1 MVSRRR
7 AIGAIA
13 AGMSGLTA
21 GAHAQQYPARPL
33 RIIVPNPP
41 GGGADNGARMV
52 AEKLREALG
61 QPVVV
66 ENRVGGN
73 TTIGTLAVARSAPDG
88 YTLLFTSD
96 AYVVLPLIT
105 TKLPYDIARDFVPV
119 ASLAYAPYLMLVNP
133 SVPVNT
139 VQQFIAYAKARPGRL
154 NYGSSGM
161 GGGSHICGEVFKQMT
176 GVSMTHIPYKGGGP
190 ALTDLMG
197 GQIEATWTTV
207 NAAAAQVKAGRAKAL
222 AVSSDA
228 RWPSLPE
235 VPTFAEAGLPEF
247 QEKAWLGLFAPA
259 GTPRAVV
266 ERLNSEMV
274 KFLRTPEARATLE
287 AQGLSPLITTP
298 EQFAET
304 LQRQTTA
311 VAPVVKAANIRV
323 DIE

>member
-13 AGMSGLTA
+13 AGISGLSE
-21 GAHAQQYPARPL
+21 GVQAQQYPTRPL
-33 RIIVPNPP
+33 RIISPNPP
-41 GGGADNGARMV
+41 GGGVDNGARMV
-52 AEKLREALG
+52 AEILRKALG

-66 ENRVGGN
+66 ENKAGGN
-73 TTIGTLAVARSAPDG
+73 TSIGTLAVARSAPDG
-88 YTLLFTSD
+88 YTMLFTSD

-105 TKLPYDIARDFVPV
+105 TKLPYDIAKDFVPV
-119 ASLAYAPYLMLVNP
+119 ASLAYAPYLMLIHP
-133 SVPVNT
+133 SIPVNS
-139 VQQFIAYAKARPGRL
+139 VQQFIAYAQSKSGRL

-190 ALTDLMG
+190 ALTDLMS
-197 GQIEATWTTV
+197 GQIDATWTTV
-207 NAAAAQVKAGRAKAL
+207 NAAAAQVKAGRVKAL
-222 AVSSDA
+222 AVTSEA
-228 RWPSLPE
+228 RWPSLPD

-247 QEKAWLGLFAPA
+247 QEKAWLGLFMPA

-266 ERLNSEMV
+266 DRVNGEIS
-274 KFLRTPEARATLE
+274 KFLRTPEAKATLE
-287 AQGLSPLITTP
+287 AQGLSPLLTSP

-304 LQRQTTA
+304 LRRQTTT
-311 VAPVVKAANIRV
+311 VAPVVKAANIRI

>member
-13 AGMSGLTA
+13 AGMSGLTV
-21 GAHAQQYPARPL
+21 GVQAQQYPTRPL
-33 RIIVPNPP
+33 RIISPNPP
-41 GGGADNGARMV
+41 GGGVDNGARMV
-52 AEKLREALG
+52 AEILRKALG

-66 ENRVGGN
+66 ENKAGGN
-73 TTIGTLAVARSAPDG
+73 TSIGTLAVARSAPDG
-88 YTLLFTSD
+88 YTMLFTSD

-105 TKLPYDIARDFVPV
+105 TKLPYDIAKDFVPV
-119 ASLAYAPYLMLVNP
+119 ASLAYAPYLMLIHP
-133 SVPVNT
+133 SIPVNS
-139 VQQFIAYAKARPGRL
+139 VQQFIAYAQSKSGRL
-154 NYGSSGM
+154 NFGSSGM

-190 ALTDLMG
+190 ALTDLMS
-197 GQIEATWTTV
+197 GQIDATWTTV
-207 NAAAAQVKAGRAKAL
+207 NAAAAQVKAGRVKAL
-222 AVSSDA
+222 AVTSEA
-228 RWPSLPE
+228 RWPSLPD

-247 QEKAWLGLFAPA
+247 QEKAWLGLFMPA

-266 ERLNSEMV
+266 DRVNGEIS

-287 AQGLSPLITTP
+287 AQGLSPLLTTP

-304 LQRQTTA
+304 LRRQTTT
-311 VAPVVKAANIRV
+311 VAPVVKAANIRI